1 MRLRFR
7 PNRCLE
13 MELLER
19 MECHRDK
26 KKKKKDD
33 CREGMLTVGLKKT
46 DKDWILKMHV
56 GLFLKSLFPQQ
67 A

>member
-19 MECHRDK
+19 MECHWD
-26 KKKKKDD
+26 KKKDD
-33 CREGMLTVGLKKT
+33 RREGMLKVGLTKKT
-46 DKDWILKMHV
+46 DKGWMHM
-56 GLFLKSLFPQQ
+56 GLFLKSLFLQQ
-67 A
+67 V